1 MKKGG
6 AAVVG
11 GGGGGITIDAL
22 NKYELVSTYSKAMML
37 AKLYK
42 D

>member
-1 MKKGG
+1 MQGGG
-6 AAVVG
+6 ARVG
-11 GGGGGITIDAL
+11 SSVSSLTPL
-22 NKYELVSTYSKAMML
+22 NRYETTESFSKAMML